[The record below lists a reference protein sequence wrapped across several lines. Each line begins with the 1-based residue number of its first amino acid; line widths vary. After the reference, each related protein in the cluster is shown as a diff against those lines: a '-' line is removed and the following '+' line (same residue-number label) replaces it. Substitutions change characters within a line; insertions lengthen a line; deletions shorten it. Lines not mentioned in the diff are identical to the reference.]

1 MEKSISTADIMS
13 MGRHQRRDFINTL
26 SGIKSA
32 QLIGTIDR
40 NGVANLGV
48 FNSVVHIGASP
59 PYLGFIMR
67 PLSVDRQTYNNIK
80 GQKHYTFNQIN
91 VDIVEKAHQT
101 AAKYPKGSSEFE
113 ATRLTPQFTESVRA
127 PYVLE
132 SKIKMGLEFVEEQYI
147 KANHTWLIIGKVV
160 EVLLPQDAIEASGH
174 LDLAQWGGVGVSGLD
189 TYYQLDKL
197 VRLGYPRP

>member
-1 MEKSISTADIMS
+1 M
-13 MGRHQRRDFINTL
+13 NLNL
-26 SGIKSA
+26 SLDQVRK
-32 QLIGTIDR
+32 QDTHNPD
-40 NGVANLGV
+40 
-48 FNSVVHIGASP
+48 
-59 PYLGFIMR
+59 
-67 PLSVDRQTYNNIK
+67 K
-80 GQKHYTFNQIN
+80 G
-91 VDIVEKAHQT
+91 
-101 AAKYPKGSSEFE
+101 KYPKGSSEFE
-113 ATRLTPQFTESVRA
+113 ATGLTPQFTESVRA